1 MKERFITLL
10 ETVKY
15 PYERVNAVDKR
26 ELIDIHKAIFN
37 YSSQWYR
44 ERSNGCSSCTASML
58 NDLSR
63 RFELPPIPEANQSE
77 YERRKAICLSCT
89 GCRVNGKVLTCGEFG
104 KPTKGRYPTC
114 GCIINIKARF
124 KIFNCPRGKWNE
136 NK

>member
-15 PYERVNAVDKR
+15 PYERVNALDKK
-26 ELIDIHKAIFN
+26 ELVEIHKAIFN

-44 ERSNGCSSCTASML
+44 ERSNGCSSCT
-58 NDLSR
+58 
-63 RFELPPIPEANQSE
+63 NQSE

-114 GCIINIKARF
+114 GCLINIKARF
-124 KIFNCPRGKWNE
+124 KIFNCPRGKWDG